1 MNINPI
7 GFNNPTLV
15 KIRTKDDKKEH
26 FINSSMILAFE
37 PSKKEEDT
45 DILMLNG
52 EIYTIKGTPAH
63 HAESYREDLKK
74 GNTILNLIR

>member
-1 MNINPI
+1 
-7 GFNNPTLV
+7 
-15 KIRTKDDKKEH
+15 
-26 FINSSMILAFE
+26 MILAFE